1 MNHYAIHVLT
11 GNEDDYIKKL
21 RPLLGGKRLFAPK
34 RMLAIR
40 RHGATRK
47 RLAPIFP
54 GYVFLECEDLIADL
68 DTYWAARRTAGFIR
82 FLRDNSSPQPLSDR
96 DRDLLLHFM
105 SFGEYADTS
114 KVSFDEHDK
123 IVVLDGPLKGL
134 EGMIVKVDRRRGRAK
149 VALSLYDTGRLIDF
163 GFEAVER
170 ITGRGG
176 QENEVS

>member
-21 RPLLGGKRLFAPK
+21 MPLLDGKRVFAPK

-40 RHGATRK
+40 HHGSTKK
-47 RLAPIFP
+47 RLTAIFP

-82 FLRDNSSPQPLSDR
+82 FLRDNISPQPLSEQ

-114 KVSFDEHDK
+114 KVSFDENDK
-123 IVVLDGPLKGL
+123 IVILEGPLKGL
-134 EGMIVKVDRRRGRAK
+134 EGKIVKVDRRRGRAK
-149 VALSLYDTGRLIDF
+149 VALTLYETGYLIDF
-163 GFEAVER
+163 GFESVER

-176 QENEVS
+176 QADEDT